1 MLYSEYNITNYD
13 NFSECFFQILP
24 SVSYEANK
32 NLSKADEN
40 TSIEKKE
47 ILEKRVENE
56 NQ

>member
-40 TSIEKKE
+40 TSIEKKA
-47 ILEKRVENE
+47 ILEKRVEN
-56 NQ
+56 

>member
-24 SVSYEANK
+24 SVSYE
-32 NLSKADEN
+32 N
-40 TSIEKKE
+40 TSIEKKL